1 MKITRPRRPN
11 ARTKMPRR
19 TQVREE
25 EEEDCVGVS
34 RGAAGVA
41 RGVVVGVVEGM
52 RVDEDEIIVG
62 VDVATW
68 VELLVGIAVEAIVLV
83 GWVEVVDIENV
94 LEVVGAGVAKV
105 VAMTNAV
112 GVSEVS
118 GGIMLVAGFG
128 LWTSRTELPWSL
140 R

>member
-1 MKITRPRRPN
+1 
-11 ARTKMPRR
+11 MPRR

-25 EEEDCVGVS
+25 EEEDCVEVS
-34 RGAAGVA
+34 RGATGVA
-41 RGVVVGVVEGM
+41 RGVVVGVVEGV
-52 RVDEDEIIVG
+52 RFDEDEIIVG

-68 VELLVGIAVEAIVLV
+68 VELPVGIAVEAIVLV

-105 VAMTNAV
+105 VAMANAV

-128 LWTSRTELPWSL
+128 LWTSWTESPWSL

>member
-1 MKITRPRRPN
+1 
-11 ARTKMPRR
+11 MPRR

-25 EEEDCVGVS
+25 EEDCVEVS
-34 RGAAGVA
+34 RRAAGVA
-41 RGVVVGVVEGM
+41 RGVVVGVVEGV
-52 RVDEDEIIVG
+52 RVGEDEIIVG

-68 VELLVGIAVEAIVLV
+68 VELLVGIAVEVIVLV

-94 LEVVGAGVAKV
+94 LEVVGAGVAEV

-112 GVSEVS
+112 SVSEVS
-118 GGIMLVAGFG
+118 GGVMLVAGFG
-128 LWTSRTELPWSL
+128 LWTSWTESPWSL

>member
-1 MKITRPRRPN
+1 M
-11 ARTKMPRR
+11 
-19 TQVREE
+19 REE
-25 EEEDCVGVS
+25 EEEDCVEVS

-41 RGVVVGVVEGM
+41 RGVVVGVVEGV
-52 RVDEDEIIVG
+52 RFDEDEIIVG

-68 VELLVGIAVEAIVLV
+68 VELPVGIAVEAIVLV

-94 LEVVGAGVAKV
+94 LEV

-128 LWTSRTELPWSL
+128 LWTSWTESPWSL